1 MTTNFIQTCFCSF
14 GLINKVFVKLWS
26 RICISSYIQ
35 EKNKHP
41 TAAATKKDGYQPG
54 ERPGHCQHGAGVQR
68 GDGRHGDGW
77 GLGHLPGRIPDV
89 EKSIIS
95 KLHLPATQTGYT
107 DINYSAEDIN
117 QSKDQMET
125 KSPVLDF
132 KREILD

>member
-1 MTTNFIQTCFCSF
+1 MRERWKFELYFHTFRKQTNTLQ
-14 GLINKVFVKLWS
+14 
-26 RICISSYIQ
+26 Q
-35 EKNKHP
+35 DE
-41 TAAATKKDGYQPG
+41 YQPG

-68 GDGRHGDGW
+68 GDGRHGYGR

-89 EKSIIS
+89 EKTIIS
-95 KLHLPATQTGYT
+95 KLHLPATQTVYT